1 MPNKIQLLPDALA
14 NQIAAGEVI
23 QRPAS
28 AVKELLE
35 NAIDAG
41 GTNIKLIIKNAGK
54 SLIQVI
60 DNGCGMT
67 ETDAR
72 MSFEKHA
79 TSKIKN
85 IEDLFAIKTKGFRG
99 EALASVAAVAQVEM
113 KTRVAESAIGTC
125 IINEGTKILSQE
137 ACQHAVGTSIAIKN
151 LFFNIPARRN
161 FLKSDN
167 VETRHIIDEF
177 IRVALAHTE
186 ISFSM
191 YSNDN
196 ELYHIKA
203 GNLKQRVVALFGDKY
218 AHIMVPLK
226 EETDIVNINGFIGK
240 PDYAKK
246 TRGDQ
251 YIFVNNRFIKSA
263 YLNHAIKRAYE
274 DIIPK
279 DRHPFYVLFIEV
291 DPAKIDVN
299 VSPSKTEVR
308 FEDERTIYTFVNA
321 ATRHGLAQYSITP
334 SLDFDQEDALNQMG
348 AFTQNDKDYDPSKSA
363 MSFQKTDFPF
373 SKDEKT
379 EKNYNPF
386 KSEGNYKREVV
397 PDWENLYSIAKND
410 NTAIQQKLIPDIE
423 PSNTLKV
430 EEKTNKSL
438 QIANRYIMSSIK
450 SGYILID
457 QQAAHQRILFE
468 RFLKSINGA
477 KHPSQKLLFPKN
489 IELGGQ
495 DSEILRELMKDI
507 NHLGFELQEF
517 GNNTF
522 VVHALPADMPLSDEK
537 QILEELLEQFKN
549 NMSIVK
555 LSKRESLIASLASKA
570 GVKAGKCLSQLE
582 MNAIIDELFS
592 CENPYTAPNGKKIF
606 VKKNL
611 EEIEAFFI

>member
-1 MPNKIQLLPDALA
+1 MPNKIQLLSDALA

-35 NAIDAG
+35 NAIDAES
-41 GTNIKLIIKNAGK
+41 THIKLIIKNAGK

-85 IEDLFAIKTKGFRG
+85 IDDLFAISTKGFRG

-113 KTRVAESAIGTC
+113 RTRVAESAIGTC
-125 IINEGTKILSQE
+125 IINEGTNILSQE
-137 ACQHAVGTSIAIKN
+137 PCQHPIGTSIAIKN
-151 LFFNIPARRN
+151 LFFNIPARRS

-167 VETRHIIDEF
+167 VEIKHIIDEF
-177 IRVALAHTE
+177 LRVSLAHSD

-196 ELYHIKA
+196 ELYHLKA

-218 AHIMVPLK
+218 AHNMVPLT
-226 EETDIVNINGFIGK
+226 EDTDVVNIKGFIGK

-263 YLNHAIKRAYE
+263 YLNHAIYRAYE

-279 DRHPFYVLFIEV
+279 DRFPFFVLFIEV
-291 DPAKIDVN
+291 DPSKIDIN
-299 VSPSKTEVR
+299 VHPSKTEIK
-308 FEDERTIYTFVNA
+308 FENERVIYTFVNA
-321 ATRHGLAQYSITP
+321 ATRHGLAQYSVTP
-334 SLDFDQEDALNQMG
+334 TLDFDQEDAFNQMG
-348 AFTQNDKDYDPSKSA
+348 TFTQKDKNFDPTKSA

-373 SKDEKT
+373 SKE

-386 KSEGNYKREVV
+386 RAEGEYKREVI
-397 PDWENLYSIAKND
+397 PDWEDLYSIAKKD
-410 NTAIQQKLIPDIE
+410 NTVVQQKLIPDKTLEIISIGS
-423 PSNTLKV
+423 SNGTKV
-430 EEKTNKSL
+430 L
-438 QIANRYIMSSIK
+438 QITNRFIMSSIK

-468 RFLKSINGA
+468 RYLKAVNGS
-477 KHPSQKLLFPKN
+477 KHASQKLLFPKN

-495 DSEILRELMKDI
+495 DAEILRELLEDI
-507 NHLGFELQEF
+507 NFLGFEIQEF

-522 VVHALPADMPLSDEK
+522 VVHALPADIELADEK
-537 QILEELLEQFKN
+537 TILEDLLEQFKN

-555 LSKRESLIASLASKA
+555 LNKRESLISSLATKA
-570 GVKAGKCLSQLE
+570 GVKPGKVLSSME
-582 MNAIIDELFS
+582 MSSIIDELFS
-592 CENPYTAPNGKKIF
+592 CQNPYTAPNGKKIF
-606 VKKNL
+606 VKSSIDD
-611 EEIEAFFI
+611 IEKLFN